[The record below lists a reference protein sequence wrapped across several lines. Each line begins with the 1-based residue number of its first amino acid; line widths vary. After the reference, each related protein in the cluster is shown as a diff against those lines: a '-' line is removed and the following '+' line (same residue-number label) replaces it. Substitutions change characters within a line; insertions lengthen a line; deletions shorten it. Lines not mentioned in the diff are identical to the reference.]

1 MESLSSLRPS
11 PWYVADER
19 CTLEGDFGEIALAV
33 LCCFRVLRFR
43 EGRGSSLSFSR
54 GQAIG
59 LDGFPVYCGTVVLL
73 WVLLQV
79 PLTLREA

>member
-19 CTLEGDFGEIALAV
+19 CALGGDFREIALAV
-33 LCCFRVLRFR
+33 LCCFRILRFR
-43 EGRGSSLSFSR
+43 EGRGSSLSFSC

-59 LDGFPVYCGTVVLL
+59 LDGIPVYCGPVGLA
-73 WVLLQV
+73 WVSQE
-79 PLTLREA
+79 PLTLREV